1 MVHDVTLVLATVAT
15 GLMAGLFYAFTC
27 CVMLALRR
35 TGDHVFIEVMQRI
48 SAAIKNGWFALA
60 FLGAPVFLGVV
71 LVLDWRAGRGLVPE
85 VAAGFVL
92 YALTLVITFGVN
104 IPLNN
109 QLDAAGRPGRVAD
122 GALVRRNFEGPWV
135 RWNLLR
141 TLTSLA
147 AFACLCWAL
156 LTAR

>member
-1 MVHDVTLVLATVAT
+1 MLYDVTLVLATVAT
-15 GLMAGLFYAFTC
+15 GLIAGLFYAFTI

-35 TGDHVFIEVMQRI
+35 TGDRVFIEVMQRI
-48 SAAIKNGWFALA
+48 NAAIQNGWFALA

-71 LVLDWRAGRGLVPE
+71 LMLDWRAGRGFAPGV
-85 VAAGFVL
+85 VAGGVL
-92 YALTLVITFGVN
+92 YVVTLLITFGAN

-109 QLDAAGRPGRVAD
+109 RLDAAGQPDRMAD
-122 GALVRRNFEGPWV
+122 GAVVRRRFEGPWV

-141 TLTSLA
+141 TLTSVA

-156 LTAR
+156 LTVE